1 MKGYSWPL
9 MKNAIGFKEKF
20 ALIKHIAFSNNFT
33 QGKKV
38 EEFEEAWSAWLGAKH
53 SLFVTSGS
61 TANFLLVDA
70 IKEKYNLNRGDKVLV
85 PACTWVTNVNPII
98 QLGLTPIFCDI
109 NLKDFSFD
117 INALIKIAKEH
128 PDIKLI
134 FVTHLLGIPANNEA
148 YKQIFPNALII
159 DDVCESHGCTSLGA
173 KVGSD
178 SLGATFSFYF
188 GHHMSTIEGGIVS
201 TNDSELYDLMKMK
214 RSHGMARHSKNFE
227 LYAKQNPEIQSSFL
241 FVTNGYNFRN
251 TELGAVLGLTQLKK
265 LDKIIDIRTRNYYK
279 YFAIMLENVD
289 KFYSVYYSSGN
300 SSFCFPFISRTKEI
314 KERLIVKFKEA
325 NIEFRPIVT
334 GNLLKQ
340 PYLSSYTKTECPN
353 ADILHENG
361 LYIGNNQFVNLKD
374 LKILEKILS
383 EV

>member
-241 FVTNGYNFRN
+241 FVTDGYNFRN

-289 KFYSVYYSSGN
+289 KFHPVYYSSGN